1 MTIGLLSDTHG
12 YLDPQILHHF
22 NLCDEI
28 WHAGDVGDLAVL
40 EPLRLAKPLR
50 VVVGNI
56 DEPGPDLPL
65 NLRFEAGG
73 VSVWITHIGGT
84 PPRYNPAVRPEI
96 RQNPP
101 DLFIC
106 GHSHILKIMRD
117 PTLPRVLYLN
127 PGAAGRSG
135 FHVVRTCVRFQL
147 DAGRI
152 SQMEVIELGKR

>member
-22 NLCDEI
+22 AGCDEI

-40 EPLRLAKPLR
+40 DPLRLAKPLR
-50 VVVGNI
+50 VVAGNI
-56 DEPGPDLPL
+56 DAPSPDLPL

-73 VSVWITHIGGT
+73 VAVWITHIGGT

-96 RQNPP
+96 QQNPP
-101 DLFIC
+101 GLFVC

-117 PTLPRVLYLN
+117 PALPQVLYVN

-135 FHVVRTCVRFQL
+135 FHVVRTCVRFRL

-152 SQMEVIELGKR
+152 SGMEVIELGKR